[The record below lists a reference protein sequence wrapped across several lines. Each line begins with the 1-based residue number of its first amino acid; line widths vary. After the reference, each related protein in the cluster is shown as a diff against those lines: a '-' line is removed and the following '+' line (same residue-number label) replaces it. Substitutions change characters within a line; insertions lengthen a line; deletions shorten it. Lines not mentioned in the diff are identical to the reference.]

1 MLTSGLLCIT
11 FGEVMLS
18 ILNVIIALLVL
29 MVMVVIHEAGH
40 YLVGK
45 WLGFQINEFSIG
57 FGKAIFQKQ
66 LKNGEKFSIRIVPLG
81 GYCAFEGEDEQND
94 NPKAFN
100 NQKCW
105 KRILVLFAGAFF
117 NFLSAILIISC
128 TFMAYGDTLPVVID
142 QYTDS
147 DGNIV
152 AFDPG
157 SSDMQIGDYIISVDG
172 TNLSF
177 IQTIPP
183 KEDGQTERVFRIRRF
198 SEDGSHVDIDVNFT
212 VGEGVIPIQYK
223 TLKYGFFE
231 AIGRGFVVN
240 FQLVG
245 KIFSVFIG
253 LFTGATATSD
263 LGGPVTTISTLSQFA
278 GLGLGILMYAVCLI
292 SANLAFFNL
301 MPIPAL
307 DGSRIVFVIIEWI
320 RGKPVKRNVEAMIHF
335 VGLIVLFAFAI
346 FVDVLKL
353 F

>member
-1 MLTSGLLCIT
+1 
-11 FGEVMLS
+11 MLS
-18 ILNVIIALLVL
+18 ILYVIIALLVL
-29 MVMVVIHEAGH
+29 MAMVVIHEAGH

-45 WLGFQINEFSIG
+45 LLGFQINEFSIG
-57 FGKAIFQKQ
+57 FGKAIFQKR
-66 LKNGEKFSIRIVPLG
+66 LKNGEMFSIRIVPLG

-117 NFLSAILIISC
+117 NFISAILIISC
-128 TFMAYGDTLPVVID
+128 TCMTYGDTVPVIID
-142 QYTDS
+142 QYIDA
-147 DGNIV
+147 DGNTV
-152 AFDPG
+152 AFDSG
-157 SSDMQIGDYIISVDG
+157 TSDMQTGDYILSVDG

-183 KEDGQTERVFRIRRF
+183 KKDGQTERQFRIRRYN
-198 SEDGSHVDIDVNFT
+198 EDGSYVDKDVNYT
-212 VGEGVIPIQYK
+212 IGEGVIPIQYK

-231 AIGRGFVVN
+231 AMGRGFVVN

-245 KIFSVFIG
+245 KIFSVFVG
-253 LFTGATATSD
+253 LFTGATATDD

-320 RGKPVKRNVEAMIHF
+320 RGKPVKRNVEATIHF
-335 VGLIVLFAFAI
+335 VGLVLLFAFAI
-346 FVDVLKL
+346 FVDMLKL